1 MLMKSTV
8 LDDKMLSFKTAGN
21 AGLRELIPS
30 VRTYIED
37 KSQPQILRTQA
48 IYSLRKLT
56 SRYPHDVSYIVQ
68 HCLFPCRH

>member
-1 MLMKSTV
+1 MKSTV
-8 LDDKMLSFKTAGN
+8 LDDKLLSFKTAGN

-37 KSQPQILRTQA
+37 KSQPQMLRAQA

-56 SRYPHDVSYIVQ
+56 KQYPNDVRYIV
-68 HCLFPCRH
+68 